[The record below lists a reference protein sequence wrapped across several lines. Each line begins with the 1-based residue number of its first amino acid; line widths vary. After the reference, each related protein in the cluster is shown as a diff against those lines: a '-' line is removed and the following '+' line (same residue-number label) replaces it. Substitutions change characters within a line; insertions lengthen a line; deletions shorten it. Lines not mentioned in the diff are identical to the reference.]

1 MNSAD
6 ALDQISEI
14 HKHLARS
21 EVYRGYRSLP
31 VAFSG
36 VVGFVAAWLQ
46 PPRLGATDP
55 VGFVVFWSAIAAV
68 SVVIGSVEIVFN
80 YAFRESAFERRKT
93 RLVATQFMPAVVVGA
108 VATIILARL
117 SAALVPLLPGLW
129 ASLFG
134 VAIFAAR
141 PYLPRTTG
149 WVALYYLLT
158 GGWMLWHAGA
168 APPSPWSVGG
178 TFGLGQIF
186 SALVLYW
193 NLERKNGWNPQG

>member
-14 HKHLARS
+14 HKHLAKS

-31 VAFSG
+31 VALSG
-36 VVGFVAAWLQ
+36 LVGFVAAWLQ
-46 PPRLGATDP
+46 TPGLGANDP
-55 VGFVVFWSAIAAV
+55 VGFVMFWSAIAAV
-68 SVVIGSVEIVFN
+68 SVVVGSAEIVFN

-93 RLVATQFMPAVVVGA
+93 RLVIEQFMPAVAVGA
-108 VATIILARL
+108 LATITLSRL

-141 PYLPRTTG
+141 PYLPRATG
-149 WVALYYLLT
+149 WVALYYLLV
-158 GGWMLWHAGA
+158 GGWMLWHAGT

-178 TFGLGQIF
+178 TFGAGQIF
-186 SALVLYW
+186 AALVLYW
-193 NLERKNGWNPQG
+193 NLERKDV